1 MKEEIKIAGMTQKE
15 YELTV
20 ENIKLKKEYAHY
32 HLEYLKEKGENERS
46 KECFGLILRSIPNQH
61 YRALKTYSE
70 FEKTKMIR
78 DYISKCT
85 DDYDRLL
92 ARYGERLEEKA
103 VLENRVEVQRW
114 AIAVVSVTLALYSI
128 FNLIRILL

>member
-20 ENIKLKKEYAHY
+20 ENMRLKKEYAHD
-32 HLEYLKEKGENERS
+32 HLVYLREKGENERV
-46 KECFGLILRSIPNQH
+46 KECLRLILRSVPSQH
-61 YRALKTYSE
+61 YRNSITYSE

-92 ARYGERLEEKA
+92 ARYGDKLEEKA
-103 VLENRVEVQRW
+103 ILENKLEMQRW
-114 AIAVVSVTLALYSI
+114 VLAGVSATLALYSI
-128 FNLIRILL
+128 FNLIRMLL